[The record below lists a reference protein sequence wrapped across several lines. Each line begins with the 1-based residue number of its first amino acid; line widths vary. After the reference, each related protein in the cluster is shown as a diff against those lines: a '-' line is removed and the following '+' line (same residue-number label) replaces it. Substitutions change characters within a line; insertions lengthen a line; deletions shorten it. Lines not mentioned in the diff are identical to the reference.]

1 MKFKPPTNIIT
12 NDMLDVFQLI
22 INTYGVPRYREI
34 NPAVFTVASFPILF
48 GVMFGDVGHG
58 KKTHF

>member
-1 MKFKPPTNIIT
+1 M
-12 NDMLDVFQLI
+12 I

-58 KKTHF
+58 K